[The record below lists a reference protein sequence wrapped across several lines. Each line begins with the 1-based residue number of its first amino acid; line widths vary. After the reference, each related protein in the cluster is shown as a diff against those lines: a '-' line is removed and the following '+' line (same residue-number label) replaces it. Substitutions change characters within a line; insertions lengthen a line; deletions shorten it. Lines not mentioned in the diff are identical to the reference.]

1 MLVAQAKRSSELFT
15 GGSIDDGEIDRI
27 ERKLS
32 NAMQNIVLVGMPGSG
47 KSTLAALLGRAL
59 GRPVCEA
66 DEYVRQ
72 AAGMSIPE
80 IFERFGEKRFRE
92 LETQALREL
101 GKRSGAV
108 ISTGGGC
115 VTRRE
120 NYAPLHQNGRII
132 WLRRDTAKLPRDGR
146 PLSQKADLNLL
157 YERRRPL
164 YERFADF
171 TVDNNSAPEDTLM
184 AILEALK

>member
-1 MLVAQAKRSSELFT
+1 M
-15 GGSIDDGEIDRI
+15 
-27 ERKLS
+27 
-32 NAMQNIVLVGMPGSG
+32 
-47 KSTLAALLGRAL
+47 
-59 GRPVCEA
+59 
-66 DEYVRQ
+66 
-72 AAGMSIPE
+72 
-80 IFERFGEKRFRE
+80 
-92 LETQALREL
+92 
-101 GKRSGAV
+101 

-120 NYAPLHQNGRII
+120 NYAPLHQNGRIV
-132 WLRRDTAKLPRDGR
+132 WLRRDTGKLPRDGR